1 MSQPVLLYQFTK
13 TSNNDWQIV
22 DDTVMGGRSSGNFKS
37 NEAGNGVFY
46 GTVSLE
52 NNGGFSSVM
61 HNGID
66 KKLTLHKKFIIRLK
80 GDGKAYQFRSKSD
93 RNSRHTY
100 LKSFSTNGEW
110 QEVEINFN
118 EMHASFRG
126 RKLDLP
132 NFEGKKVE
140 EIRFLIANKKNE
152 TFELEIDWIKVI

>member
-1 MSQPVLLYQFTK
+1 MSKPNLLYQFSE
-13 TSNNDWQIV
+13 TSNNDWQVI
-22 DDTVMGGRSSGNFKS
+22 DDTVMGGRSSGNFKT

-61 HNGID
+61 HNGISE
-66 KKLTLHKKFIIRLK
+66 KLTPNKKFVIRLK
-80 GDGKAYQFRSKSD
+80 GDGKEYQFRAKSD
-93 RNSRHTY
+93 KNSRHTH
-100 LKSFSTNGEW
+100 LSSFSTNGKW
-110 QEVEINFN
+110 QEVEISFD

-132 NFEGKKVE
+132 NFKGEKVE

-152 TFELEIDWIKVI
+152 SFELEIDWIKAI